1 MKKKNQLQTVWNVW
15 LTQKKHML
23 LFSLNVK
30 MIPAYFFHS
39 FQGFSKRISC
49 DPNPDS
55 WSLKRRNE
63 VVCIAHFLK
72 LWFNHSFPFPIGLN
86 WKLKKFSWAETMVSF
101 AGFDEFAG
109 FVILRTICWFRRNRA
124 RFGNA
129 EFYAAMA
136 FHETLLKSRVS
147 SPKPW
152 FRCLNYNFSGTTC
165 NMI

>member
-1 MKKKNQLQTVWNVW
+1 MFCDGVSLHDTPSQNTLGLRSRTSFTWDSVPERGQL
-15 LTQKKHML
+15 
-23 LFSLNVK
+23 
-30 MIPAYFFHS
+30 
-39 FQGFSKRISC
+39 
-49 DPNPDS
+49 
-55 WSLKRRNE
+55 LKDT
-63 VVCIAHFLK
+63 
-72 LWFNHSFPFPIGLN
+72 LN

-109 FVILRTICWFRRNRA
+109 FVFLRTICWFRRNRA

-152 FRCLNYNFSGTTC
+152 FRCLDNNFLWNYVHYDLN
-165 NMI
+165 

>member
-1 MKKKNQLQTVWNVW
+1 MKKKKSAPNCLKRMINT
-15 LTQKKHML
+15 KKHML

-72 LWFNHSFPFPIGLN
+72 LWFNHSFPFPFGLDAHFFFADPDLFWAN
-86 WKLKKFSWAETMVSF
+86 CELRGMYGKIDKVVSSLLNGLKNNLHPKKH
-101 AGFDEFAG
+101 
-109 FVILRTICWFRRNRA
+109 R
-124 RFGNA
+124 
-129 EFYAAMA
+129 EFYW
-136 FHETLLKSRVS
+136 LISNKYIVL
-147 SPKPW
+147 
-152 FRCLNYNFSGTTC
+152 
-165 NMI
+165 

>member
-1 MKKKNQLQTVWNVW
+1 MRYPSVQNMYIIK
-15 LTQKKHML
+15 
-23 LFSLNVK
+23 
-30 MIPAYFFHS
+30 
-39 FQGFSKRISC
+39 
-49 DPNPDS
+49 DPD
-55 WSLKRRNE
+55 
-63 VVCIAHFLK
+63 CYMQ
-72 LWFNHSFPFPIGLN
+72 N

-109 FVILRTICWFRRNRA
+109 FVFLRTICWFRRNRA

-152 FRCLNYNFSGTTC
+152 FRCLDNNFLWNYVHYDLNLKLAMYMDAC
-165 NMI
+165 KERH

>member
-1 MKKKNQLQTVWNVW
+1 MTPEAGQAKEPSSMQ
-15 LTQKKHML
+15 
-23 LFSLNVK
+23 
-30 MIPAYFFHS
+30 
-39 FQGFSKRISC
+39 
-49 DPNPDS
+49 
-55 WSLKRRNE
+55 
-63 VVCIAHFLK
+63 
-72 LWFNHSFPFPIGLN
+72 N

-109 FVILRTICWFRRNRA
+109 FVFLRTICWFRRNRA

-152 FRCLNYNFSGTTC
+152 FRCLDNNFLWNYVHYDLN
-165 NMI
+165 

>member
-1 MKKKNQLQTVWNVW
+1 MDDVDYVFDVLDALEAVEWIHDRAPVRRRDR
-15 LTQKKHML
+15 H
-23 LFSLNVK
+23 
-30 MIPAYFFHS
+30 
-39 FQGFSKRISC
+39 
-49 DPNPDS
+49 DPFELYD
-55 WSLKRRNE
+55 
-63 VVCIAHFLK
+63 
-72 LWFNHSFPFPIGLN
+72 LN

-109 FVILRTICWFRRNRA
+109 FVFLRTICWFRRNRA

-152 FRCLNYNFSGTTC
+152 FRCLDNNFLWNYVHYDLN
-165 NMI
+165 